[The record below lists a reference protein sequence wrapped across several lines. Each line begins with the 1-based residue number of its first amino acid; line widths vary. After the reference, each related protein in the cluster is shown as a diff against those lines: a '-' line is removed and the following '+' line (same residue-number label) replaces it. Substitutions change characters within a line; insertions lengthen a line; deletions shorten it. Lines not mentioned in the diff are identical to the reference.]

1 MIRAALLFGGRS
13 AEHEVS
19 ILSARS
25 VAKAAPPD
33 RVEFVPI
40 FVTKDGHFTD
50 PELSAAILVGAE
62 ARPSPGPSGHPLP
75 KGEGREE
82 TTPSP
87 SGRGCREAAGEGRAP
102 AQSTFSF
109 ESWIRDA
116 NLDIVFPLIHG
127 TGGEDGALQ
136 GYLETLGVPYAGSGV
151 TASAVGMDKHHMK
164 QAFAAAKLPLV
175 DYVPVTE
182 PDWKNERDR
191 VTRSVVN
198 AMRLPYFVKP
208 ANSGSSVGVSKVKND
223 RELAPAIELALR
235 FDEKVL
241 VERGID
247 AREIEVAVLGN
258 DQPEASVPGE
268 IVAGR
273 DFYDYEDKY
282 IENKSQ
288 LVIPAK
294 LTKEKSE
301 EIRKIAVSAFKAVGA
316 AGFSRV
322 DFFVE
327 RGTNRLYLNEI
338 NTIPGF
344 TNISMY
350 PKLWEATELKYPRL
364 IERLLELGIERSR
377 ARAARR
383 AKAMEWFESVK
394 SLTS

>member
-1 MIRAALLFGGRS
+1 MIRAALIFGGRS

-25 VAKAAPPD
+25 VAKAAAD
-33 RVEFVPI
+33 RVDFVPI
-40 FVTKDGHFTD
+40 FVTKEGQFAD
-50 PELSAAILVGAE
+50 PESSGSVLNGAAAPPP
-62 ARPSPGPSGHPLP
+62 PSD
-75 KGEGREE
+75 
-82 TTPSP
+82 
-87 SGRGCREAAGEGRAP
+87 
-102 AQSTFSF
+102 FSF
-109 ESWIRDA
+109 ETWLRTA
-116 NLDIVFPLIHG
+116 DIEIAFPLIHG
-127 TGGEDGALQ
+127 TGGEDGVLQ
-136 GYLETLGVPYAGSGV
+136 GYLETLGVPYVGSGV

-175 DYVPVTE
+175 DYVALTE
-182 PDWKNERDR
+182 GEWKNERER

-208 ANSGSSVGVSKVKND
+208 ANSGSSVGVTKVKND
-223 RELAPAIELALR
+223 GELAPAIEFAFR

-258 DQPEASVPGE
+258 ELPEASVPGE

-282 IENKSQ
+282 VENKSQ

-294 LTKEKSE
+294 LPKDKSE
-301 EIRKIAVSAFKAVGA
+301 EIRKIAVGAFKAVGA
-316 AGFSRV
+316 AGYARV
-322 DFFVE
+322 DFFLE

-350 PKLWEATELKYPRL
+350 PKLWEATEVKYPRL

-377 ARAARR
+377 SRAERR
-383 AKAMEWFESVK
+383 AKAMAWFDSVR
-394 SLTS
+394 SLT